1 MQAFNNHALPDSDS
15 GPVCVGM
22 HRGGHREEDRRDRT
36 GGGVMRSD
44 EDRRDKGCLEKG
56 GRISNMRK
64 YETRK
69 KKPNTET
76 T

>member
-22 HRGGHREEDRRDRT
+22 HRGGHREEDRGDRT

-56 GRISNMRK
+56 GRIS
-64 YETRK
+64 K
-69 KKPNTET
+69 KDPEKI
-76 T
+76 

>member
-22 HRGGHREEDRRDRT
+22 HRGGQERQDRR
-36 GGGVMRSD
+36 RSD

-56 GRISNMRK
+56 GRIS
-64 YETRK
+64 K
-69 KKPNTET
+69 KDPEKI
-76 T
+76 